1 MIKDIGDS
9 IIVITAPHFVAGVCM
24 NAADVAVRA
33 APILKYMVG
42 WDFPR
47 IESYV
52 AKKGWTYN
60 YSIRQAC

>member
-1 MIKDIGDS
+1 MIKDNGDT

-24 NAADVAVRA
+24 NHQDVAVRA

-52 AKKGWTYN
+52 AKKGWTW
-60 YSIRQAC
+60 ACSARAV